1 MNFPSR
7 VRVVKKIPSTG
18 RVTSTRHS
26 LLTTTY
32 PKAVKLL
39 NQRVKGSEMIQG
51 GNRKS
56 ESDNY
61 S

>member
-26 LLTTTY
+26 LHLTHEACQKIENY
-32 PKAVKLL
+32 P
-39 NQRVKGSEMIQG
+39 NQYAEKDRDKYNEVDDQNLK
-51 GNRKS
+51 N
-56 ESDNY
+56 
-61 S
+61 